1 MIRPEVTMQRVTSD
15 RGEIVHFAGFHHLSP
30 GLDAASRPAF
40 SSATGDGVTR
50 CGWETFFTALR
61 TGGLAVAFDGADP
74 SSVRFVPEAE
84 GRGSGEH
91 GGGLRGAL
99 EHSKRFWNALRGGL
113 TP

>member
-1 MIRPEVTMQRVTSD
+1 MQRATSD

-40 SSATGDGVTR
+40 SSAPGDGVTR

-74 SSVRFVPEAE
+74 SSVRFVPEAGAHGE
-84 GRGSGEH
+84 GAH
-91 GGGLRGAL
+91 GLRGAL
-99 EHSKRFWNALRGGL
+99 EHSKRFWKALRGGRPL
-113 TP
+113 KSPSP